1 MDYLYDEDLCAECHN
16 LNAAECRGLCDP
28 DDYEEWDD

>member
-1 MDYLYDEDLCAECHN
+1 MDYSYEEDLCGECRS
-16 LNAAECRGLCDP
+16 LKAAECRGLCDP